1 MRTKR
6 RLNSH
11 LNKKG
16 RLKMKLIKEIII
28 RHQKSEMS
36 IRKISR
42 LLSVPRSTISD
53 YIRRFKSSKLIID
66 DMQKLEDDIL
76 YNRLYPKER
85 KAIEP
90 TKPIPDYV
98 YINKEL
104 KRKGVTRMLLW
115 EEYREIYPDGY
126 AYSQYCDLYNHWNKR
141 VPVSMRQIHKAGEKM
156 FVDYS
161 GMTFDIIN
169 SQTGEIEKAEIF
181 VACLGASG
189 YSYAEASKNQKKGCF
204 IRSHINAF
212 KFFGGVTSILIPDNL
227 KSAVTKFDWYD
238 PKLNKTYQDMAN
250 HYMTTII
257 PARPYK
263 PKDKAKVELSVKL
276 VQRWILAKLRDRQF
290 FSVAE
295 LNHAIRPLLDEL
307 NNRKIRHLNKSRYEL
322 YEELDKPALHT
333 LPPQSYV
340 YKEFKI
346 CRVNIDYHIQLD
358 KCLYSV
364 PYLLAHE
371 EVDVQ
376 YSDHI
381 VEVFHK
387 NKRVAVHSRLYRTG
401 AYSTKKEHM
410 ASAHK
415 AYAEWTPSRM
425 INWSKNYGKNTQK
438 LIEII
443 LNRKQHPEMSF
454 RTCMGILNTAK
465 KIDNDIVESVSEKML
480 KLNTYNVYSFRSIL
494 KNKTYT
500 KQEPTIAK
508 TPDSNHINVRGRD
521 YYIGGHND

>member
-6 RLNSH
+6 RHTSH

-28 RHQKSEMS
+28 CHTKSKMS
-36 IRKISR
+36 IRQISR
-42 LLSVPRSTISD
+42 SLSVPRSTISD
-53 YIRRFKSSKLIID
+53 YIRRYKSIGLSIHEVEN
-66 DMQKLEDDIL
+66 LENDIL

-98 YINKEL
+98 YITDEL
-104 KRKGVTRMLLW
+104 KIKGVTRMLLW
-115 EEYREIYPDGY
+115 EEYREKYPDGY
-126 AYSQYCDLYNHWNKR
+126 AYSQYCDLYSHWKKR
-141 VPVSMRQIHKAGEKM
+141 LPVSMRQIHKAGEKM
-156 FVDYS
+156 FIDYS
-161 GMTFDIIN
+161 GMTMDIIN

-181 VACLGASG
+181 VACLGSSG
-189 YSYAEASKNQKKGCF
+189 YSYAEASKNQKKSCF

-212 KFFGGVTSILIPDNL
+212 NFFGGVTSILIPDNL
-227 KSAVTKFDWYD
+227 KSAVTKFNWYE
-238 PKLNKTYQDMAN
+238 PKLNATYQDMAN
-250 HYMTTII
+250 HYETTII

-276 VQRWILAKLRDRQF
+276 VQRWILAKLRNRQF

-295 LNHAIRPLLDEL
+295 LNHAIRPLLEEL
-307 NNRKIRHLNKSRYEL
+307 NNRKIRHLKKSRREL
-322 YEELDKPALHT
+322 YEELDKPALNV
-333 LPPQSYV
+333 LPSQSYI
-340 YKEFKI
+340 YKEFKL
-346 CRVNIDYHIQLD
+346 CRVNIDYHIQLE
-358 KCLYSV
+358 KCFYSV
-364 PYLLAHE
+364 PYLLVRK

-381 VEVFHK
+381 VEIFHK
-387 NKRVAVHSRLYRTG
+387 NKRVAAHTRLYQTG

-425 INWSKNYGKNTQK
+425 INWSKNYGKHTEK

-443 LNRKQHPEMSF
+443 LNRKRHPEMSF
-454 RTCMGILNTAK
+454 RTCMGILNAAK
-465 KIDNDIVESVSEKML
+465 KIDNNIVEAISEKML
-480 KLNTYNVYSFRSIL
+480 KLNTYNVYSFKSIF
-494 KNKTYT
+494 KNKTYIEQ
-500 KQEPTIAK
+500 KPAVAL
-508 TPDSNHINVRGRD
+508 TPDSHHINVRGKD
-521 YYIGGHND
+521 YYKGENND